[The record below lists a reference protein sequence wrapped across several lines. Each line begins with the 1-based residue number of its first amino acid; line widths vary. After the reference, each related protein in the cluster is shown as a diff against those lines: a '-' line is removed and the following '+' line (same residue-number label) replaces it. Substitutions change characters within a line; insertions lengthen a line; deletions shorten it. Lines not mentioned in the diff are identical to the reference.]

1 MSVPFPRR
9 TAAELMDAA
18 FLAKWADRAALSPAA
33 RTAVGEILDFFRS
46 EEHVA
51 EWWAV
56 GRAPGAAATL
66 PEAFRLG
73 ATIFGELLPRLL
85 RAP

>member
-1 MSVPFPRR
+1 
-9 TAAELMDAA
+9 
-18 FLAKWADRAALSPAA
+18 
-33 RTAVGEILDFFRS
+33 
-46 EEHVA
+46 VA
-51 EWWAV
+51 EWWRA
-56 GRAPGAAATL
+56 GRASGAAASL

>member
-1 MSVPFPRR
+1 M
-9 TAAELMDAA
+9 
-18 FLAKWADRAALSPAA
+18 
-33 RTAVGEILDFFRS
+33 
-46 EEHVA
+46 A
-51 EWWAV
+51 EWWGAT
-56 GRAPGAAATL
+56 RAPGAAATL